1 MNDILEWYV
10 QRETA
15 RVAADTVVEDEAS
28 TGTEDKD
35 EDEESRKM
43 KQALRWA
50 RSCCST
56 PEQHAELRARPI
68 SPRGLVPF
76 TPEQIE
82 MRRRICA
89 MVVRQACHFYEWFFQ
104 GTFVPARVLNIDERT
119 GQITVATLVGTRL
132 QVHEAHARDLCLVP
146 TWQQHHTTAM
156 TWAPRHA
163 GVFNDP
169 LGMLLLFV

>member
-1 MNDILEWYV
+1 MNDILERYV
-10 QRETA
+10 H
-15 RVAADTVVEDEAS
+15 ADCVVEDEAS
-28 TGTEDKD
+28 TGTEN
-35 EDEESRKM
+35 EDTNEAHKM

-146 TWQQHHTTAM
+146 TWQQHHKTAM
-156 TWAPRHA
+156 TWAPRHT